1 MTATL
6 SSDHRAVDGVG
17 AARFL
22 AKLKERLESPLVW
35 LQPAGQG

>member
-6 SSDHRAVDGVG
+6 SSDHRAVDGVD

-22 AKLKERLESPLVW
+22 ATLQNLLEAPDQLERSDT
-35 LQPAGQG
+35 